1 MSCRACVGTV
11 DFMTTTAGTTQGF
24 GFSGATERGL
34 AARRERRIA
43 SIVLAVASGVAAL
56 LFVVPS
62 LSPAPKSTAPT
73 TTPTA
78 TTIPAPIG
86 SHDSI
91 SHPTLF
97 RNGTVHGCEG
107 ISHR

>member
-1 MSCRACVGTV
+1 MSCRAGVCTV

-24 GFSGATERGL
+24 GFSRATERGL

-43 SIVLAVASGVAAL
+43 SIVLAVASGAAAL

-62 LSPAPKSTAPT
+62 PSPAPKSTAPT

-78 TTIPAPIG
+78 TTIPAPVRAHG
-86 SHDSI
+86 SI
-91 SHPTLF
+91 SHPTRL
-97 RNGTVHGCEG
+97 RDGTVHGCEG
-107 ISHR
+107 ISHC